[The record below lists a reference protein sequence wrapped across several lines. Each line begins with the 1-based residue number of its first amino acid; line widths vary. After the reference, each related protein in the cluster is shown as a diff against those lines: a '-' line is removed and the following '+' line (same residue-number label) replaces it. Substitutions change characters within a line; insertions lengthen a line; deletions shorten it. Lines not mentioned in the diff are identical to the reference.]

1 MRSRGLLSRAS
12 VAVAFVALGVAL
24 SGRVLSGT
32 SVAGPDRAVLS
43 AAHTAAGCGKTW
55 IRGLTENRSPIAM
68 RVVQTGN
75 RLGNEWCREPAD
87 EVGSRSSDSWLAGD
101 ESGDTQIHIIYLL
114 ENDDKILFRAG
125 VSDERPTDVG
135 CSFVD
140 VVRTRRE
147 YECQA
152 EVVAGGSGIAFVR
165 FSVVAVRR

>member
-1 MRSRGLLSRAS
+1 MRSRRLLSRAS
-12 VAVAFVALGVAL
+12 IAVALVVLGV
-24 SGRVLSGT
+24 VLSGAVLSQA
-32 SVAGPDRAVLS
+32 SVASRGRAVLP
-43 AAHTAAGCGKTW
+43 AAHTAAGCGTTW

-68 RVVQTGN
+68 HVTQTGHL
-75 RLGNEWCREPAD
+75 LGNKWCREPAD

-114 ENDDKILFRAG
+114 ENHDKILFRAQ

>member
-1 MRSRGLLSRAS
+1 MRSRGVLSRAS

-24 SGRVLSGT
+24 SGGVVSET
-32 SVAGPDRAVLS
+32 SAAGRDGVVLS
-43 AAHTAAGCGKTW
+43 AAPTAAGCGKTW
-55 IRGLTENRSPIAM
+55 IRGVTENRSAIAM
-68 RVVQTGN
+68 RVIQTGN
-75 RLGNEWCREPAD
+75 RLGNQWCREPAD

-114 ENDDKILFRAG
+114 ENHDKILFRAG
-125 VSDERPTDVG
+125 VSSERPTDVG

-140 VVRTRRE
+140 VVRTPRE